1 MVGKVLEIG
10 DKLEVD
16 RMGCEIANNW
26 FSWNVLRQPWK
37 NECAEIRDYIFAT
50 DTTKTTNSK
59 LPWKNKTT
67 VPKLCQIR
75 DNLLSNY
82 TLTLFPKKKYVDWQ
96 AYERDAAIEIKK
108 KAISGYMASQIE
120 YRRYREEMLKCVQD
134 YIDTGNAFV
143 MPEWYDGRIETKGG
157 MKVGYVGCVPRRIAP
172 MDIVF
177 NPIAPSFSQSPKII
191 RSVVTLGEVKKFID
205 SMTID
210 DNREMYQTLW
220 NYIKDLR
227 NNSEQYAGE
236 FQEKDRMYQV
246 DGFTNYQAYLAS
258 NYCELLTFYGDI
270 FDFDSGELLE
280 NKIITIAD
288 RHKVIA
294 IQDNP
299 SVLGE
304 IPIYHVAWRKRADNL
319 WGMSPL
325 ANLVGLQYRIDHIE
339 NLKADVFDLVTF
351 PPLKIHGSV
360 DDFEWGPMVRI
371 HCLDRESD
379 VEMMAPPFNI
389 LTANIEIQNLIT
401 MMEEMAGAPKE
412 AMGFRTP
419 GEKTKYEVQ
428 RMENAASRIYQS
440 KVIQFEVELVEEYLN
455 GALELSKR
463 KVTSDILVRYF
474 DDELKANIFMNL
486 TPDDL
491 TGLGRIKPYAA
502 RHFAEQAELIQNM
515 TSLLASPLGQIV
527 QPHISSINLSR
538 MLECIFDVYEW
549 KLFTPFIALSEQ
561 ADAQRIATVFEE
573 QVMMEALQ
581 GVSPDAMQFV
591 QSAATAQGQPGS
603 EPGAPPG
610 GPATPGAQSAP
621 AGYGTVPGSNFRTG
635 PLGGGGY

>member
-1 MVGKVLEIG
+1 VVGKVLDTGVIRQ
-10 DKLEVD
+10 DNN
-16 RMGCEIANNW
+16 MGCEIANSW
-26 FSWNVLRQPWK
+26 FTWNTLRQPWK
-37 NECAEIRDYIFAT
+37 NECQEIRDYIFAT
-50 DTTKTTNSK
+50 DTTKTTNAK

-82 TLTLFPKKKYVDWQ
+82 TLTLFPKKKYVEWQ
-96 AYERDAAIEIKK
+96 SYERSLDIEAKK
-108 KAISGYMASQIE
+108 KAITGYMSSNIE
-120 YRRYREEMLKCVQD
+120 YKLYREEMLKCVQD
-134 YIDTGNAFV
+134 YIDYGNAFI
-143 MPEWYDGRIETKGG
+143 MPEWYDGRIESKGG
-157 MKVGYVGCVPRRIAP
+157 MKVGYVGSVPRRISP

-177 NPIAPSFSQSPKII
+177 NPVAPSFTQSPKII
-191 RSVVTLGEVKKFID
+191 RSLVTLGEVKKFIN
-205 SMTID
+205 SLTAS
-210 DNREMYQTLW
+210 DNREVMESLW

-236 FQEKDRMYQV
+236 FQEKDRMFQV
-246 DGFTNYQAYLAS
+246 DGFTNYQLYLDS
-258 NYCELLTFYGDI
+258 NYVELLTFYGDI
-270 FDFDSGELLE
+270 YDSDKDVLLE
-280 NKIITIAD
+280 NKIITVAD

-304 IPIYHVAWRKRADNL
+304 TPIYHVAWRKRQDNL

-339 NLKADVFDLVTF
+339 NLKADVFDLITF
-351 PPLKIHGSV
+351 PPLKIRGSV

-371 HCLDRESD
+371 HCLDKDSD
-379 VEMMAPPFNI
+379 VEMLAPPFNI

-401 MMEEMAGAPKE
+401 LMEEMAGSPKE

-474 DDELKANIFMNL
+474 DDELKANLFMNL
-486 TPDDL
+486 SPEDL

-502 RHFAEQAELIQNM
+502 RHFAEQAELIQNL
-515 TSLLASPLGQIV
+515 TSLMSSPLGQLV
-527 QPHISSINLSR
+527 QPHTSSINLAK
-538 MLECIFDVYEW
+538 MIECVFDVYEW
-549 KLFTPFIALSEQ
+549 KIFAPYVALAEQ
-561 ADAQRIATVFEE
+561 ADAQRIASVMEE
-573 QVMMEALQ
+573 QVLMEAIQ
-581 GVSPDAMQFV
+581 GISPEAMQFA
-591 QSAATAQGQPGS
+591 QSAATATDQAGAAQ
-603 EPGAPPG
+603 PGAPAG
-610 GPATPGAQSAP
+610 QAP
-621 AGYGTVPGSNFRTG
+621 GYGTIPGSNFRTG
-635 PLGGGGY
+635 PLGGGGF

>member
-1 MVGKVLEIG
+1 MVGKVLDTGVIRQ
-10 DKLEVD
+10 DNN
-16 RMGCEIANNW
+16 MGCEIANSW
-26 FSWNVLRQPWK
+26 FTWNTLRQPWK
-37 NECAEIRDYIFAT
+37 NECQEIRDYIFAT
-50 DTTKTTNSK
+50 DTTKTTNAK

-82 TLTLFPKKKYVDWQ
+82 TLTLFPKKKYVEWQ
-96 AYERDAAIEIKK
+96 SYERSLDIEAKK
-108 KAISGYMASQIE
+108 KAITGYMSSNIE
-120 YRRYREEMLKCVQD
+120 YKLYREEMLKCVQD
-134 YIDTGNAFV
+134 YIDYGNAFI
-143 MPEWYDGRIETKGG
+143 MPEWYDGRIESKGG
-157 MKVGYVGCVPRRIAP
+157 MKVGYVGSVPRRISP

-177 NPIAPSFSQSPKII
+177 NPVAPSFTQSPKII
-191 RSVVTLGEVKKFID
+191 RSLVTLGEVKKFIN
-205 SMTID
+205 SLTAS
-210 DNREMYQTLW
+210 DNREVMESLW

-236 FQEKDRMYQV
+236 FQEKDRMFQV
-246 DGFTNYQAYLAS
+246 DGFTNYQLYLDS
-258 NYCELLTFYGDI
+258 NYVELLTFYGDI
-270 FDFDSGELLE
+270 YDSDKDVLLE
-280 NKIITIAD
+280 NKIITVAD

-304 IPIYHVAWRKRADNL
+304 TPIYHVAWRKRQDNL

-339 NLKADVFDLVTF
+339 NLKADVFDLITF
-351 PPLKIHGSV
+351 PPLKIRGSV

-371 HCLDRESD
+371 HCLDKDSD
-379 VEMMAPPFNI
+379 VEMLAPPFNI

-401 MMEEMAGAPKE
+401 LMEEMAGSPKE

-474 DDELKANIFMNL
+474 DDELKANLFMNL
-486 TPDDL
+486 SPEDL

-502 RHFAEQAELIQNM
+502 RHFAEQAELIQNL
-515 TSLLASPLGQIV
+515 TSLMSSPLGQLV
-527 QPHISSINLSR
+527 QPHTSSINLAK
-538 MLECIFDVYEW
+538 MIECVFDVYEW
-549 KLFTPFIALSEQ
+549 KIFAPYVALAEQ
-561 ADAQRIATVFEE
+561 ADAQRIASVMEE
-573 QVMMEALQ
+573 QVLMEAIQ
-581 GVSPDAMQFV
+581 GISPEAMQFA
-591 QSAATAQGQPGS
+591 QSAATATDQAGAAQ
-603 EPGAPPG
+603 PGAPAG
-610 GPATPGAQSAP
+610 QAP
-621 AGYGTVPGSNFRTG
+621 GYGTIPGSNFRTG
-635 PLGGGGY
+635 PLGGGGF